1 MDHVNEIGPVRI
13 PRESR
18 NGQAAYHA
26 EWDTEEAADN
36 GVVAV
41 TRIERVA
48 RGL

>member
-26 EWDTEEAADN
+26 EWDTEEAADKWC
-36 GVVAV
+36 G
-41 TRIERVA
+41 
-48 RGL
+48 GGDPD